1 MGGWQQKEHIPREP
15 PVTKTFLPAT
25 ENKEFA
31 AAAAMVAEFN
41 NAPKFHKRDLEG
53 ARWIPS

>member
-1 MGGWQQKEHIPREP
+1 MVDRQEKEHIPLEP

-41 NAPKFHKRDLEG
+41 TAKVYKR
-53 ARWIPS
+53 IM

>member
-1 MGGWQQKEHIPREP
+1 MGGWQQKENIPREP
-15 PVTKTFLPAT
+15 PVTKTFFPAT

-31 AAAAMVAEFN
+31 AAAAMVAEFIT
-41 NAPKFHKRDLEG
+41 PKFHKRDLEG